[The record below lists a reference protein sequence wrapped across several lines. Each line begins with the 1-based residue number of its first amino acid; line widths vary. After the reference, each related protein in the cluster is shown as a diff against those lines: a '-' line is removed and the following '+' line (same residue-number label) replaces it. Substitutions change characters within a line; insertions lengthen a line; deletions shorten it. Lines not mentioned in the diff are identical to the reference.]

1 MFSFISVFQPYTAY
15 IFFGLI
21 TGDAEQELYF
31 IRTEWTFVED
41 FRMYCFYFLM
51 KYPRNRAF
59 AYKHIITVHVPNSS
73 AGYRGFF
80 LYITVSFVLFTMKL
94 KPLTFLQQ
102 PAASPEGE
110 ACDVNA
116 DTEKDTADLTAA
128 IVISFPL

>member
-1 MFSFISVFQPYTAY
+1 MQSTPLDLFFFFISIFQPYIVS
-15 IFFGLI
+15 IFFGLK
-21 TGDAEQELYF
+21 TGDEELGLYF

-73 AGYRGFF
+73 ANYRGFF
-80 LYITVSFVLFTMKL
+80 LYITVSFALLTMNL
-94 KPLTFLQQ
+94 KPLTFLQR
-102 PAASPEGE
+102 PATSPEGG

-116 DTEKDTADLTAA
+116 NTE
-128 IVISFPL
+128 